1 MGDGVGGDW
10 AMTRVRPGRI
20 RPHKIICEAEEDL
33 PLYGWAQ
40 ARAGDNVSAAVTCGP
55 RRFVGM
61 EDNHRH
67 GYHEVTVC
75 VHTGYGLRTHRFWGA
90 LLGEWPH
97 LCEFGRVAVFRVHH
111 TRKGPFADYV
121 RHIGDG
127 AMWVDLETGRAWSN
141 AERPV
146 EPTVAQ
152 VDLGGTH
159 THSGGCRAHVA
170 GSGAAGVFRRVA
182 GVC

>member
-1 MGDGVGGDW
+1 VGDGVGGDW

-75 VHTGYGLRTHRFWGA
+75 VHTGYGLRTH
-90 LLGEWPH
+90 
-97 LCEFGRVAVFRVHH
+97 
-111 TRKGPFADYV
+111 
-121 RHIGDG
+121 
-127 AMWVDLETGRAWSN
+127 LETGRAWSN